1 MDLCSAESTNL
12 NKHKGRVFIDRDGD
26 SFMSIITYLR
36 TGKIPIF
43 NAKMDEVKFNDEME
57 FWNIPFETTRGNDL
71 IEEQSFDPEW

>member
-1 MDLCSAESTNL
+1 
-12 NKHKGRVFIDRDGD
+12 
-26 SFMSIITYLR
+26 MSIITYLR
-36 TGKIPIF
+36 TGKIPVF